1 MIMYREISQQ
11 LIKFIQ
17 RSKPRAVLLL
27 GLRQTGKTTLA
38 KAICEKT
45 KHQIFNFDL
54 ASDRREFAQ
63 SDRYSLADF
72 AERFADKIIIIDEV
86 QKMPEATEIIKHL
99 YDQYKMKF
107 ILTGSSELKIK
118 QNFGDSLAGRLR
130 TWRLYPLSVKEILVQ
145 KGKID
150 ETETPDYEASRLK
163 LQKYLVYGSLPAIE
177 NIAPEEYPLF
187 LKDFTEALLS
197 KDILEISGIKKSV
210 KVYTLARLLALQIG
224 QLVNVNELSMLIEIS
239 RPSVYN
245 YLDILEQMNI
255 IIRAYPISTNERR
268 AISEKFKV
276 YFTDLGIRNFLVG
289 NFENFNSRLDRGAL
303 LENAVYVGL
312 KRKLDYRGKI
322 YKMGFFRSKTGSEI
336 DIVIK
341 SDLNKEYL
349 YEVKSAGKFARK
361 KDAVEYITLEN
372 AWKYF

>member
-1 MIMYREISQQ
+1 MIMYREIKQQ
-11 LIKFIQ
+11 IEKFIQ
-17 RSKPRAVLLL
+17 GSKPRAVLLL

-45 KHQIFNFDL
+45 EYQIFNFDL
-54 ASDRREFAQ
+54 VSDRREFSQ
-63 SDRYSLADF
+63 SDRHSLADF
-72 AERFADKIIIIDEV
+72 AERYADKIIIIDEV
-86 QKMPEATEIIKHL
+86 QKMPEATQIIKHL

-130 TWRLYPLSVKEILVQ
+130 TWRLYPLSIKEILVQ
-145 KGKID
+145 EGKIGED
-150 ETETPDYEASRLK
+150 KTPDYESSRLK
-163 LQKYLVYGSLPAIE
+163 LQKYLVYGSLPTIE
-177 NIAPEEYPLF
+177 NIAPAEYPLF

-210 KVYTLARLLALQIG
+210 KIYSLARFLAMQVG
-224 QLVNVNELSMLIEIS
+224 QLVNVNELSILAEIS

-255 IIRAYPISTNERR
+255 IVRAYPISTNERR

-289 NFENFNSRLDRGAL
+289 NFESFNSRLDRGAL
-303 LENAVYVGL
+303 LENAAYAGI
-312 KRKLDYRGKI
+312 KRKLDYEQKI

-336 DIVIK
+336 DIVVK
-341 SDLNKEYL
+341 SDKEYL
-349 YEVKSAGKFARK
+349 YEVKSAKKFMLK
-361 KDAVEYITLEN
+361 KGNVEYITLEN
-372 AWKYF
+372 IWKYL